1 MASFSAILYP
11 TDFSPA
17 SKPALGVAR
26 SLARTHGARLVIV
39 HVVRDEHVPGV
50 VNEAWNELVAARAE
64 LDQLR
69 DQVDGPDLK
78 LGTET
83 HLRRG
88 RVASEILDAADEI
101 SCDLIV
107 MGSHGR
113 SALGRVVFGSVA
125 EAVLRKATCP
135 VIIVRESRPVAS
147 ADARSIAVETAKT

>member
-1 MASFSAILYP
+1 MASFKTILYP

-17 SKPALGVAR
+17 SEPALGVAR
-26 SLARTHGARLVIV
+26 ALARTHGARLVIL
-39 HVVRDEHVPGV
+39 HVVPDEHVPGV
-50 VNEAWNELVAARAE
+50 VNEVFTELVASRAE
-64 LDQLR
+64 LDRLR
-69 DQVDGPDLK
+69 QDVDGPDVK
-78 LGTET
+78 FPTEG

-88 RVASEILDAADEI
+88 RVAAEILDAADEI

-135 VIIVRESRPVAS
+135 VITVRESRPVAS
-147 ADARSIAVETAKT
+147 AGPQSIAVETAST